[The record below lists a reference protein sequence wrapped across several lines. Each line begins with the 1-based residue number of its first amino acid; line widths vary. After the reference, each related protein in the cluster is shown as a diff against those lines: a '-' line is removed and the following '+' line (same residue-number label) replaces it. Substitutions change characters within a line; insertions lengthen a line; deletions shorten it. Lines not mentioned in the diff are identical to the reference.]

1 MKVLEF
7 TILASILIE
16 GLNFQ
21 SFKILLE
28 GSDFKD
34 FVTLIEVFHIINSMK
49 WFLVL
54 CIFCDVY
61 I

>member
-49 WFLVL
+49 
-54 CIFCDVY
+54 
-61 I
+61 